1 MLAKPESSGKS
12 TQARSK
18 KKPSRTADRRPT
30 PTAPVAA
37 IGAAEIL
44 DTEQT
49 GLHGHASFYGH
60 GFQGRKTATG
70 ERFDVKG
77 FTGASNRFP
86 LGTMVAVRRLDNDRC
101 AIVKINDRMHAKH
114 QRRVIDVSRGV
125 AEYLGMVS
133 AGVVLVRVAAL
144 KAGWQGMGEGAC
156 LAAFEAQPAVPD
168 ATATPR
174 LPGFG
179 EIFAD

>member
-1 MLAKPESSGKS
+1 VLAKPESSGKS

-18 KKPSRTADRRPT
+18 KKPSRTAERRPT
-30 PTAPVAA
+30 STATVAA

-60 GFQGRKTATG
+60 GFQGRRTATG
-70 ERFDVKG
+70 ERFDVRA

-125 AEYLGMVS
+125 ADYLGMVS
-133 AGVVLVRVAAL
+133 AGVILVRVAPL

-156 LAAFEAQPAVPD
+156 LAAFEAPPVTPD
-168 ATATPR
+168 AATRPR

-179 EIFAD
+179 DDFPD

>member
-1 MLAKPESSGKS
+1 M
-12 TQARSK
+12 
-18 KKPSRTADRRPT
+18 
-30 PTAPVAA
+30 AA
-37 IGAAEIL
+37 IGPAEIL

-60 GFQGRKTATG
+60 GFQGRRTATG
-70 ERFDVKG
+70 ERFDVRA

-125 AEYLGMVS
+125 ADYLGMVS
-133 AGVVLVRVAAL
+133 AGVVLVRVAEL
-144 KAGWQGMGEGAC
+144 RAGWRDQGEGAC
-156 LAAFEAQPAVPD
+156 LAAFEVAPD
-168 ATATPR
+168 CPECVATPR
-174 LPGFG
+174 LPGFDAV
-179 EIFAD
+179 FSD